1 VNNVYVSSRNQGFD
15 PWQFIMELPHER
27 IRQIHLAGHSDYG
40 QYLIDTHDQPIADPV
55 WSLYSKTLSYL
66 GPTSTLIE
74 RDDQF
79 PPLEELLSELAH
91 ARAIAKAV
99 ISGATP

>member
-1 VNNVYVSSRNQGFD
+1 MNNVYVSARNQDFD
-15 PWQFIMELPHER
+15 PWQFILELPHER

-55 WSLYSKTLSYL
+55 WALYSKTLSYL

-74 RDDQF
+74 RDDHF
-79 PPLEELLSELAH
+79 PPFEDLLSELEH
-91 ARAIAKAV
+91 ARAIANGV
-99 ISGATP
+99 ISRATL